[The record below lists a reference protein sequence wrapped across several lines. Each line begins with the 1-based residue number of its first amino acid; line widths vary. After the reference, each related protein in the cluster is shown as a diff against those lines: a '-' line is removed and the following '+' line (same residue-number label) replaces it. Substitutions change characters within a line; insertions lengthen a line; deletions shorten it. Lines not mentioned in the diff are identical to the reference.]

1 MNEPAPPFAVNECTT
16 PGSGLRILPRGGAA
30 HRTGCTRPNAVPI
43 GLALSLSLVGA
54 LLATPAGA
62 QSWPAKPIRYLV
74 PFPPGGG
81 TDTSARLMA
90 PIVSSELGQQV
101 VVENRPGA
109 GGMIGVEQAAK
120 AAPDGYTMVQATVG
134 QVSIN
139 PNLLR
144 KLTFDPAKD
153 LAPVALTGD
162 LFNVLVVHPALP
174 VRSVPDLV
182 TLARKRPGE
191 LNFSSSGVGVPDHL
205 AGELFQIMT
214 NTKMVHV
221 PYKGGPLAMAD
232 LVSGNVQLMFAT
244 VASSIG
250 MVKANK
256 LRPIAITNGKR
267 FPGMPQL
274 PTIGEAGIPGFAVD
288 NWTGVFVPA
297 GTSKEIITRLN
308 AGFTKAV
315 GVAETRS
322 RLLESGI
329 GVASSTPEQFA
340 SFIQKETAKWKKV
353 IEDANV
359 RLN

>member
-1 MNEPAPPFAVNECTT
+1 MKQAAKRRGIQAAKKAVSGRAALWRATGRAAPV
-16 PGSGLRILPRGGAA
+16 GLSL
-30 HRTGCTRPNAVPI
+30 
-43 GLALSLSLVGA
+43 LALIASAFGSTA
-54 LLATPAGA
+54 SA
-62 QSWPAKPIRYLV
+62 QSWPARPIRYIV

-90 PIVSSELGQQV
+90 PTLSSELGQQV
-101 VVENRPGA
+101 VIENRPGA

-144 KLTFDPAKD
+144 KLSFDPDKD

-174 VRSVPDLV
+174 VRSVSDLV
-182 TLARKRPGE
+182 VLARKRPGE

-214 NTKMVHV
+214 KTKMVHV

-232 LVSGNVQLMFAT
+232 LVAGNVQLMFAT

-297 GTSKEIITRLN
+297 GTPKEIITRLN
-308 AGFTKAV
+308 TGFAKAV
-315 GVAETRS
+315 GVPETRT
-322 RLLESGI
+322 RLLGSGI

-340 SFIQKETAKWKKV
+340 TFIQKETAKWKKV
-353 IEDANV
+353 IANANV
-359 RLN
+359 RID

>member
-1 MNEPAPPFAVNECTT
+1 VNPA
-16 PGSGLRILPRGGAA
+16 SGRALGCGLLACAALACASGASA
-30 HRTGCTRPNAVPI
+30 QAGPTRPV
-43 GLALSLSLVGA
+43 
-54 LLATPAGA
+54 
-62 QSWPAKPIRYLV
+62 RYIV

-81 TDTSARLMA
+81 TDVSARLMA
-90 PIVSSELGQQV
+90 PTLSAELGQQV

-109 GGMIGVEQAAK
+109 GGMIGVEQTAK
-120 AAPDGYTMVQATVG
+120 APPDGYTMVQATVG

-144 KLTFDPAKD
+144 KLAFDPAKD

-174 VRSVPDLV
+174 VRSVPDLIA
-182 TLARKRPGE
+182 LARARPGE

-205 AGELFQIMT
+205 AGELFQILT
-214 NTKMVHV
+214 KTKMVHV

-232 LVSGNVQLMFAT
+232 LVAGNVQLMFAT

-250 MVKANK
+250 MVKAAK

-267 FPGMPQL
+267 FPGLPSL

-297 GTSKEIITRLN
+297 GTPKDVVARLN
-308 AGFTKAV
+308 AGFGKAV
-315 GVAETRS
+315 AVPETRS
-322 RLLESGI
+322 KLLDSGI
-329 GVASSTPEQFA
+329 GVASSTPDEFA
-340 SFIQKETAKWKKV
+340 AFIRQETAKWKKV
-353 IEDANV
+353 IADADV
-359 RLN
+359 RLD

>member
-1 MNEPAPPFAVNECTT
+1 V
-16 PGSGLRILPRGGAA
+16 GLSPISAA
-30 HRTGCTRPNAVPI
+30 GHDDKEKRLRTAT
-43 GLALSLSLVGA
+43 LA
-54 LLATPAGA
+54 LLAALFSPIAAA
-62 QSWPAKPIRYLV
+62 QSWPAKAIRYIV

-81 TDTSARLMA
+81 TDVSARLMA
-90 PIVSSELGQQV
+90 PTLTAELSQQV
-101 VVENRPGA
+101 VIENRPGA

-120 AAPDGYTMVQATVG
+120 SAPDGYTMVQATVG

-144 KLTFDPAKD
+144 KLAFDPARD

-182 TLARKRPGE
+182 ALAKRRPGE

-214 NTKMVHV
+214 ATRMVHV

-232 LVSGNVQLMFAT
+232 LASGNVQLMFAT

-250 MVKANK
+250 MIKANR
-256 LRPIAITNGKR
+256 LRPIAITNDKR
-267 FPGMPQL
+267 FPGLPQL
-274 PTIGEAGIPGFAVD
+274 PTIGEAGVPGFAVD

-297 GTSKEIITRLN
+297 ATPKEIVARLN
-308 AGFTKAV
+308 AAFTKAV
-315 GVAETRS
+315 AVPDTRS
-322 RLLESGI
+322 KLLDSGI

-340 SFIQKETAKWKKV
+340 AFIQKETAKWKKV

-359 RLN
+359 RLD

>member
-1 MNEPAPPFAVNECTT
+1 M
-16 PGSGLRILPRGGAA
+16 GLSL
-30 HRTGCTRPNAVPI
+30 
-43 GLALSLSLVGA
+43 LALIASAFGSTA
-54 LLATPAGA
+54 SA
-62 QSWPAKPIRYLV
+62 QSWPARPIRYIV

-90 PIVSSELGQQV
+90 PTLSSELGQQV
-101 VVENRPGA
+101 VIENRPGA

-144 KLTFDPAKD
+144 KLAFDPDKD

-174 VRSVPDLV
+174 VRSVLDLV
-182 TLARKRPGE
+182 ALARKRPGE

-214 NTKMVHV
+214 GTKMVHV

-232 LVSGNVQLMFAT
+232 LVAGNVQLMFAT

-274 PTIGEAGIPGFAVD
+274 PIIGEAGIPGFAVD

-297 GTSKEIITRLN
+297 GTPKEIITRLN

-315 GVAETRS
+315 GVPATRT
-322 RLLESGI
+322 RLLDSGI

-340 SFIQKETAKWKKV
+340 TFIQKETAKWKKV
-353 IEDANV
+353 IADANV
-359 RLN
+359 RID